1 MLQKQRHN
9 KIKTDNSTAGNNL
22 ILIEFQQLPANF
34 TFITFPIKKELAD
47 TDNLYCHACKFITC
61 GR

>member
-9 KIKTDNSTAGNNL
+9 KIKTGNSTAGNNL

-34 TFITFPIKKELAD
+34 TFITFQ
-47 TDNLYCHACKFITC
+47 
-61 GR
+61 

>member
-9 KIKTDNSTAGNNL
+9 KIKTDNSTTGNDL

-34 TFITFPIKKELAD
+34 TFITFP
-47 TDNLYCHACKFITC
+47 
-61 GR
+61 